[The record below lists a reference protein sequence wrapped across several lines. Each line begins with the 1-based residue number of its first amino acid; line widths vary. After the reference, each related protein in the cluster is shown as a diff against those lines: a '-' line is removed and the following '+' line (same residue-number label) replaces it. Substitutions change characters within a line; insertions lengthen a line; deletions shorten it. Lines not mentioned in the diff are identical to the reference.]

1 MDGFHFTCEAEFI
14 EKRYELVYNGTKGG
28 GQMLDNNPSNQVI
41 LIGFGTLLFTFIL
54 ICILYRIF
62 KNPFQY
68 PYYVHVFDVTSKRN
82 IKIDDYIDNFLCDYC
97 NWSALQLH
105 EQHIQQWKTE
115 TQNYIQNCRLRK
127 YRTKQYQ
134 AILDDK
140 QAYHFQT
147 IRIQTRYRQQNYIKT
162 AYKVSLVDG
171 EWTVSWSWLTNR
183 YKQLEKIR
191 FESTLNEYNSQCQRK
206 LMTPLLRK
214 KIMERDRYTCQ
225 NCGKYM
231 PDEVGLHIDHIIP
244 IAKGGKSVASNLRV
258 LCSKCNGSK
267 GAK

>member
-1 MDGFHFTCEAEFI
+1 
-14 EKRYELVYNGTKGG
+14 
-28 GQMLDNNPSNQVI
+28 MLDNHSLNQI
-41 LIGFGTLLFTFIL
+41 IFIALGTLIFIFIL
-54 ICILYRIF
+54 IYVLYRIF

-82 IKIDDYIDNFLCDYC
+82 IKINDYIDHFLCNSR
-97 NWSALQLH
+97 NWYSLQLH
-105 EQHIQQWKTE
+105 EQHIQQWKLE

-134 AILDDK
+134 EILDDAR
-140 QAYHFQT
+140 AYHFKT
-147 IRIQTRYRQQNYIKT
+147 IRKQTRYRQQNYVKT
-162 AYKVSLVDG
+162 AYKVSMVDG
-171 EWTVSWSWLTNR
+171 EWAASWTWLTNR

-191 FESTLNEYNSQCQRK
+191 FEATLNEYNSKSQRK

-214 KIMERDRYTCQ
+214 KIMERDHYTCQ

-258 LCSKCNGSK
+258 LCSKCNGRK